1 MRHQLITRYFEQQR
15 ADLAQKEGVESTSDC
30 LGVRQD
36 EETSSAQGLTLIE
49 CIVAIAVIALTGVLI
64 TPPLFLAAATR
75 VQNRRSEQALQI
87 AQGEID
93 RIRTLVEQGEHENA
107 RIPQSVAVAAFPV
120 GAPDNIDQSLRSVN
134 AECNTYAGQNLPV
147 TTLLPIDVNSDCVPD
162 FYLQAFRTT
171 GGQVVGD
178 RPTDFDVGVRVYSR
192 SIVAG
197 GNLRADIRTEQASL
211 RFTSGEGN
219 QRQLPLAALYTSATW
234 DGSGVSLYCYHDP
247 TDCSTEAPAPPATP

>member
-1 MRHQLITRYFEQQR
+1 MQHQIITRYFERQGTKLPQR
-15 ADLAQKEGVESTSDC
+15 QGVNSTPDC
-30 LGVRQD
+30 LGVWPD
-36 EETSSAQGLTLIE
+36 EKTSSAQGLTLIE
-49 CIVAIAVIALTGVLI
+49 CIVAIAVIGLTGVLI

-107 RIPQSVAVAAFPV
+107 RIPQSVAAVEFPV
-120 GAPDNIDQSLRSVN
+120 GAPDNIDPSLRSVN
-134 AECNTYAGQNLPV
+134 AECNTYMGQNLPV
-147 TTLLPIDVNSDCVPD
+147 TTLLPIDVNSDCTPD
-162 FYLQAFRTT
+162 FYLQSFRTI
-171 GGQVVGD
+171 GGQVVSD

-192 SIVAG
+192 SIVNG
-197 GNLRADIRTEQASL
+197 GNLRAGIRTEQASL

-247 TDCSTEAPAPPATP
+247 TDCSTEVPTTPAP